1 MAMADFTRAGTV
13 SLSCPKL
20 LSGYLEQELLELGYK
35 PLRVR
40 PTGID
45 IKGSLNDC
53 IGLNLN
59 LRTAHR
65 VHYLISEKPVSDPDE
80 LYEWLVKI
88 PWEEWIDPDGYFSV
102 TSRINHPSI
111 NNTQFAN
118 LKCKDAIVDRI
129 RKTSGRRP
137 DTGAD
142 LNRTVVFLFWNQ
154 QSARIFM
161 DTSGESLSRRGYRQ
175 ESAMAPMQESL
186 ASALLMAS
194 GWNPEM
200 HFVNP
205 MCGSGTIAIEAAMMA
220 RGFEPG
226 AVRKNYGFMHI
237 PGYDRELYKKVRLHN
252 RVNRIQEPSCRI
264 IATDNYPG
272 AISAARKNAAT
283 AGVEDLI
290 EFSVCDFA
298 DTPIPDGDAVIMM
311 NPPYGERMGE
321 IQQLEQLYNRIGTFL
336 KHSCAGK
343 TGFVFT
349 GNTELAKKI
358 GLKASKRIPFY
369 NSTIECRLLEFE
381 LFEGKKRSQAG

>member
-1 MAMADFTRAGTV
+1 
-13 SLSCPKL
+13 
-20 LSGYLEQELLELGYK
+20 
-35 PLRVR
+35 
-40 PTGID
+40 
-45 IKGSLNDC
+45 
-53 IGLNLN
+53 
-59 LRTAHR
+59 
-65 VHYLISEKPVSDPDE
+65 
-80 LYEWLVKI
+80 
-88 PWEEWIDPDGYFSV
+88 
-102 TSRINHPSI
+102 
-111 NNTQFAN
+111 
-118 LKCKDAIVDRI
+118 
-129 RKTSGRRP
+129 
-137 DTGAD
+137 
-142 LNRTVVFLFWNQ
+142 
-154 QSARIFM
+154 
-161 DTSGESLSRRGYRQ
+161 RQ

-298 DTPIPDGDAVIMM
+298 DTPVPDGDAVIMM

-349 GNTELAKKI
+349 GNMELAKKI